1 MTRGFVF
8 TLIDPTLFYNLW
20 DDLIAKSP
28 GFDKTMSNGPYIPNM
43 VSELQI
49 YFPVA
54 GPNSVNNAGNNF
66 SLVDKVTGSE
76 MSNQISDG
84 LFKIS
89 LSRNYIPLNN
99 FKIQGSAANVQI
111 EVTIASV

>member
-8 TLIDPTLFYNLW
+8 TLIDPTLSYNLW
-20 DDLIAKSP
+20 DDLITKIP
-28 GFDKTMSNGPYIPNM
+28 GFDPTMSNGFYIPNM

-49 YFPVA
+49 YFPIA
-54 GPNSVNNAGNNF
+54 GPNSTNNAGNSF
-66 SLVDKVTGSE
+66 SVIDKVTGSE

-99 FKIQGSAANVQI
+99 FKLKGSATNVQV